1 MKQPT
6 IEQVAA
12 IAWDL
17 LRDDGDP
24 MFSHSLKDHQESC
37 VYAAETVASSGI
49 GETPYEKQVLRVLH
63 NLEAALADA
72 TRMNN
77 TLTERESAEAM
88 QAIAKT
94 GKTTIYTPT
103 SQEMAQWRQVL
114 LPVHKKMEERIG
126 KDLLASVYKA
136 LAKAPDQR

>member
-17 LRDDGDP
+17 LRDDDDP

-63 NLEAALADA
+63 NLEAALADVKARYEAPAPTPAPAPEIEVEAPTKKLA
-72 TRMNN
+72 T
-77 TLTERESAEAM
+77 
-88 QAIAKT
+88 
-94 GKTTIYTPT
+94 
-103 SQEMAQWRQVL
+103 
-114 LPVHKKMEERIG
+114 KKKG
-126 KDLLASVYKA
+126 
-136 LAKAPDQR
+136 

>member
-1 MKQPT
+1 MPNQMSSPNEVVVTTTSELKTLISGGECMKQPT

-17 LRDDGDP
+17 LRDDDDP

-63 NLEAALADA
+63 NLEAALADVKA
-72 TRMNN
+72 RY
-77 TLTERESAEAM
+77 EAPAPAPAPAPVPEIEVEAPAE
-88 QAIAKT
+88 K
-94 GKTTIYTPT
+94 PT
-103 SQEMAQWRQVL
+103 
-114 LPVHKKMEERIG
+114 KKKKG
-126 KDLLASVYKA
+126 
-136 LAKAPDQR
+136 

>member
-17 LRDDGDP
+17 LRDDDDP
-24 MFSHSLKDHQESC
+24 MFSNTLKDHQESC

-63 NLEAALADA
+63 NLEAALADVKARYEAPAPAPAPAPEIEVEVPTKKLA
-72 TRMNN
+72 T
-77 TLTERESAEAM
+77 
-88 QAIAKT
+88 
-94 GKTTIYTPT
+94 
-103 SQEMAQWRQVL
+103 
-114 LPVHKKMEERIG
+114 KKKG
-126 KDLLASVYKA
+126 
-136 LAKAPDQR
+136 

>member
-1 MKQPT
+1 MPNQMSSPYTFPTSPAQVQASLPSSTALKTLISGGECMKQPT

-17 LRDDGDP
+17 LRDDDDP

-63 NLEAALADA
+63 NLEAALADVKARYEAPAPTPAPAPEIEVEAPTKKLA
-72 TRMNN
+72 T
-77 TLTERESAEAM
+77 
-88 QAIAKT
+88 
-94 GKTTIYTPT
+94 
-103 SQEMAQWRQVL
+103 
-114 LPVHKKMEERIG
+114 KKKG
-126 KDLLASVYKA
+126 
-136 LAKAPDQR
+136 

>member
-1 MKQPT
+1 MPNQMSSPNEVVVTTTSELKTLISGGECMKQPT

-17 LRDDGDP
+17 LRDDDDP

-63 NLEAALADA
+63 NLEAALADVKARYEAPA
-72 TRMNN
+72 TAPVP
-77 TLTERESAEAM
+77 EIEVEA
-88 QAIAKT
+88 
-94 GKTTIYTPT
+94 PT
-103 SQEMAQWRQVL
+103 
-114 LPVHKKMEERIG
+114 KK
-126 KDLLASVYKA
+126 LATK
-136 LAKAPDQR
+136 KKG